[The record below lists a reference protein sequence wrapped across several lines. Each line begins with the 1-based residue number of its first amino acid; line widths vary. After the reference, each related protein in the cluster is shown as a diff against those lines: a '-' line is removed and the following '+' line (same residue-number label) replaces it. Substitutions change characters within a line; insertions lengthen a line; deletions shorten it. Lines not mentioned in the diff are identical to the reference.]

1 MNASTSSR
9 FASFELLRIVIP
21 GIYFTF
27 LVFVLIIAFELP
39 YFLFESPFISSV
51 FFVVTSLLAGLSFYA
66 KETPKKRK
74 AFQANQPSLFILDR
88 SREISSATPL
98 TEDEARRLYF
108 YILNHHMP
116 LTVHDKVFFFGMIY
130 HIMINIRRTSFWFGI
145 LGFIGLVVQIVLTHY
160 MTPVSIVAVLLIW
173 LVYFLNVRYNKAD
186 RKMQE
191 NYLDQIFWLE
201 MNKDIVERMI
211 LQRTK
216 SSGAR

>member
-1 MNASTSSR
+1 MNNSTSSR
-9 FASFELLRIVIP
+9 FASFELLRIAIP
-21 GIYFTF
+21 GMYFTF
-27 LVFVLIIAFELP
+27 LVLALIIAFELP

-51 FFVVTSLLAGLSFYA
+51 FFIVTSLLAGLSFYA

-74 AFQANQPSLFILDR
+74 AFQANQPSLFILNR

-145 LGFIGLVVQIVLTHY
+145 LGFIGLIVQIVMTQY

-201 MNKDIVERMI
+201 MNKEIVDRMI
-211 LQRTK
+211 LQRTQP
-216 SSGAR
+216 SEGR